1 MSFNNNNPTYSLI
14 AEAIQQGYS
23 LENINVISLGTG
35 YYNAKDDPD
44 SKHSLFWTPVYGNS
58 IVETSEITH

>member
-1 MSFNNNNPTYSLI
+1 LI

-35 YYNAKDDPD
+35 KIEPSADQNNGGMQP
-44 SKHSLFWTPVYGNS
+44 
-58 IVETSEITH
+58 